1 MKRYVLKRLIQSI
14 VVMFI
19 MSICSFALINA
30 APGEP
35 AAAIYGGQMD
45 KLTQAE
51 KDRINENL
59 GLNQPVIIRYGN
71 WLAEVSHG
79 NFGYSYANGQ
89 NVGKMIKER
98 MPNTMTLFL
107 SSCIDSNPGYCSRAF
122 CRFTSGFYDRQ
133 SDHDHQHYA

>member
-51 KDRINENL
+51 KGRINENL
-59 GLNQPVIIRYGN
+59 TESASHHKVWQ
-71 WLAEVSHG
+71 LAGRSVS
-79 NFGYSYANGQ
+79 
-89 NVGKMIKER
+89 R
-98 MPNTMTLFL
+98 
-107 SSCIDSNPGYCSRAF
+107 
-122 CRFTSGFYDRQ
+122 
-133 SDHDHQHYA
+133 

>member
-51 KDRINENL
+51 KDRINETR
-59 GLNQPVIIRYGN
+59 GLNQPVIRRAGH
-71 WLAEVSHG
+71 WLAEVSLG
-79 NFGYSYANGQ
+79 P
-89 NVGKMIKER
+89 VGE
-98 MPNTMTLFL
+98 
-107 SSCIDSNPGYCSRAF
+107 A
-122 CRFTSGFYDRQ
+122 
-133 SDHDHQHYA
+133 